1 MDIADVALAVVVVV
15 AASVATSLAFGPSK
29 GRRGRRGREAFEESD
44 EPHIGGADEPHIA
57 GSVEPH
63 IEGAGGLDVEPRT
76 VNGYTVYEIRN
87 ALDAAECASLVDY
100 SRKKGVAHSR
110 VWRKEPAVVGAGEV
124 GAGSVGAGSVGADKD
139 AEPPGEKL
147 DESSRRSRQ
156 AWIGDDEHPAARK
169 MAALAARLTGIDAV
183 HQEALQVAVY
193 EPQGMFVDHYDAC
206 PTMADDPDNCDR
218 MNQGAGQRRATL
230 LVYLNDGFAG
240 GETEFV
246 KIGLKIR
253 PERGKGILFW
263 DTDGDENIIA
273 SSMHRGNPVLSG
285 EKWIATKWT
294 HKRPWVGK

>member
-1 MDIADVALAVVVVV
+1 MAL
-15 AASVATSLAFGPSK
+15 
-29 GRRGRRGREAFEESD
+29 
-44 EPHIGGADEPHIA
+44 
-57 GSVEPH
+57 
-63 IEGAGGLDVEPRT
+63 
-76 VNGYTVYEIRN
+76 
-87 ALDAAECASLVDY
+87 
-100 SRKKGVAHSR
+100 
-110 VWRKEPAVVGAGEV
+110 
-124 GAGSVGAGSVGADKD
+124 
-139 AEPPGEKL
+139 
-147 DESSRRSRQ
+147 
-156 AWIGDDEHPAARK
+156 
-169 MAALAARLTGIDAV
+169 LAARLTGIDAS

-193 EPQGMFVDHYDAC
+193 EPRGMFVEHYDAC
-206 PTMADDPDNCDR
+206 PTMAEDPDNCDR

>member
-15 AASVATSLAFGPSK
+15 AEWDAGPSR
-29 GRRGRRGREAFEESD
+29 GRRGRRGREAFGESD
-44 EPHIGGADEPHIA
+44 EPHIAGAD
-57 GSVEPH
+57 EPH

-124 GAGSVGAGSVGADKD
+124 GAGSVGADKD

-147 DESSRRSRQ
+147 DESSSRSRQ